1 MKALLIV
8 IVIAFAA
15 AAGVMAFLQF
25 QDRSRIDQ
33 EIRDLKNRKH
43 VIIKLDSLRD
53 AIERKLYDSL
63 SVEFS
68 FRDRRIKT
76 LEIDLL
82 KTRKQN
88 AELQKLYNSIR
99 VDMPKF

>member
-8 IVIAFAA
+8 ILIAFAG

-25 QDRSRIDQ
+25 QDRNRVDQ
-33 EIRDLKNRKH
+33 EIRDLKNRKD
-43 VIIKLDSLRD
+43 VVIKLDSLRD

-68 FRDRRIKT
+68 TRDKKIKT
-76 LEIDLL
+76 LETDLL
-82 KTRKQN
+82 KTRQQN

-99 VDMPKF
+99 VDMPQF